1 LDPLTEIGGQL
12 RRALGLDSYFD
23 GAGLD
28 ARRITGGSPISALQP
43 RAVGLYGNEED
54 DFLAAEPITE
64 TAIVASVSLTWSG
77 NVRLG
82 DGSRRA
88 SAVYQTA
95 RRDE

>member
-43 RAVGLYGNEED
+43 QISTTGAKTHSFDKLVEASLLDATRTHAGMTKI
-54 DFLAAEPITE
+54 AAQ
-64 TAIVASVSLTWSG
+64 SSL
-77 NVRLG
+77 
-82 DGSRRA
+82 
-88 SAVYQTA
+88 
-95 RRDE
+95 